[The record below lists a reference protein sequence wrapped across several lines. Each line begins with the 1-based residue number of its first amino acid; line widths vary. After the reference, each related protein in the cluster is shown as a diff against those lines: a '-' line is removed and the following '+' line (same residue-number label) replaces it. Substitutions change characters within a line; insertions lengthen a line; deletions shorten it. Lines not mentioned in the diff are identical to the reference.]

1 MNKSAIFSLF
11 FLAIQ
16 LKCFIVNCNLYSVDR
31 LENGY
36 SNEGVIERTKYHT
49 LLAMNGDRH
58 TVTRRI

>member
-1 MNKSAIFSLF
+1 MFYKKN
-11 FLAIQ
+11 
-16 LKCFIVNCNLYSVDR
+16 KCFIVNCNLYSVDR

-58 TVTRRI
+58 TVTCRI